1 MNGGD
6 IIKVTKSAM
15 LLEKSYPPGDHIL
28 RVSCKW
34 YHEVYLPSL
43 DTLACRT
50 QSGQGFVKNS
60 LPMDIPISN
69 DGRA

>member
-28 RVSCKW
+28 RVSCFNFF
-34 YHEVYLPSL
+34 
-43 DTLACRT
+43 T
-50 QSGQGFVKNS
+50 FVVIHIVVRHLLVLHFVTRHRMCKRVLLHVTFAS
-60 LPMDIPISN
+60 
-69 DGRA
+69 